1 MSEIEQIVRDRLT
14 DEFDKQLIS
23 LQNNYTMGIE
33 KLNTKYDDLLE
44 TLNQLEVT
52 DATLFDFFE
61 KTNGNIRIKTLGKT
75 NFDEQVNVTISGLN
89 PFGNN
94 NIILNKNKSYK
105 IILMVIE
112 ENDNKEE

>member
-1 MSEIEQIVRDRLT
+1 MSKIEQIVKDRLK

-23 LQNNYTMGIE
+23 LQNNYTMGVDE
-33 KLNTKYDDLLE
+33 LNTKYDDLLE
-44 TLNQLEVT
+44 TLHQIELI

-61 KTNGNIRIKTLGKT
+61 KTNGNIRIKTLDKT
-75 NFDEQVNVTISGLN
+75 NWDEQIDVTISGVH

-105 IILMVIE
+105 IILMAIE
-112 ENDNKEE
+112 ENDNKKE